1 MEVES
6 KSIVDTPALEVD
18 SLVEIY
24 LSSLIV
30 GNQTGDQLKSVVP
43 VPVPEDKSELD
54 GRPASQSPF
63 PSSLPVD
70 AVTILPVN
78 EATILP
84 IHSSAILPD
93 TTIPVSDTAS
103 KASNTRILPLKD
115 KHGDVD
121 DWDGVDERD
130 CYITIKVVPDTFSLP
145 NEQQQ
150 LPPPDGRG
158 GVHRTM
164 MHYYKVVVRYK
175 DDRLFAVGGSTS
187 ELLYGSM
194 KALNDIGLAFRRKL
208 SDDLLENGYDLFI
221 MDVMLEM
228 RILYM
233 GEYSVST
240 PVMTQMQRFHK
251 AVMSQED
258 TTECS
263 DAAMQDRYLPLA
275 FDFSCHGS
283 SVEWPVSDED
293 WCRSGNGSHYVVFPF
308 KGGCYDPVGMN
319 IADDDDD
326 DAVFDLVHLTRCADN
341 ALLTVH
347 NLRVAALSN
356 TSPEGSEIVNAD
368 DSCSV
373 LPQHSFTH
381 LLVLANGC
389 HLCTIQCD
397 TRCSLDDEP
406 LMSSVGI
413 KKRRV
418 AASGRTRWTLT
429 RIPSKAVHYNL
440 LLASS
445 SMQGRDTYMQ
455 DCFKPEQCRPIGYGH
470 WFYMMKVL
478 PSVVHRVQSVELAV
492 EARNLV
498 LLNIRRWEFRN
509 ASQSFMKSKR
519 GSDAMRSPLLGCQPE
534 GCVRLLTFLEAMTPK
549 MSLESF
555 DSERY
560 LHSSYS
566 VAVAALPL

>member
-1 MEVES
+1 
-6 KSIVDTPALEVD
+6 
-18 SLVEIY
+18 
-24 LSSLIV
+24 
-30 GNQTGDQLKSVVP
+30 
-43 VPVPEDKSELD
+43 
-54 GRPASQSPF
+54 
-63 PSSLPVD
+63 
-70 AVTILPVN
+70 
-78 EATILP
+78 
-84 IHSSAILPD
+84 
-93 TTIPVSDTAS
+93 
-103 KASNTRILPLKD
+103 
-115 KHGDVD
+115 
-121 DWDGVDERD
+121 
-130 CYITIKVVPDTFSLP
+130 
-145 NEQQQ
+145 
-150 LPPPDGRG
+150 
-158 GVHRTM
+158 M
-164 MHYYKVVVRYK
+164 MHYYKVVVKYK

-233 GEYSVST
+233 GEYAVST

-263 DAAMQDRYLPLA
+263 DAAMQDRYFPLA

-308 KGGCYDPVGMN
+308 KGGCYDPVGMD
-319 IADDDDD
+319 IVDDDD

-341 ALLTVH
+341 AQLTVH

-356 TSPEGSEIVNAD
+356 TSPEGSEIVNVD
-368 DSCSV
+368 ESCSV
-373 LPQHSFTH
+373 LPQHSFIH

-389 HLCTIQCD
+389 HLCTIY
-397 TRCSLDDEP
+397 SLDNES
-406 LMSSVGI
+406 LISSVGI

-418 AASGRTRWTLT
+418 AASGRTRWTLN

-440 LLASS
+440 LIASS
-445 SMQGRDTYMQ
+445 SMQGRETFTQ
-455 DCFKPEQCRPIGYGH
+455 GCFKPDQCRPIGYGH

-478 PSVVHRVQSVELAV
+478 PSVIHRVQSVELAV

-498 LLNIRRWEFRN
+498 FRSARRVCMAEPGLSTQVISHPKERY
-509 ASQSFMKSKR
+509 
-519 GSDAMRSPLLGCQPE
+519 
-534 GCVRLLTFLEAMTPK
+534 VRLLTFLEAMTPK

-560 LHSSYS
+560 LQQLFSYHSCSS
-566 VAVAALPL
+566 AVIVVAYLAA

>member
-1 MEVES
+1 MGGAKSEHMS
-6 KSIVDTPALEVD
+6 KRNGVGWST
-18 SLVEIY
+18 
-24 LSSLIV
+24 SSL
-30 GNQTGDQLKSVVP
+30 QTVLMMLDQ
-43 VPVPEDKSELD
+43 
-54 GRPASQSPF
+54 
-63 PSSLPVD
+63 
-70 AVTILPVN
+70 ILH
-78 EATILP
+78 T
-84 IHSSAILPD
+84 
-93 TTIPVSDTAS
+93 
-103 KASNTRILPLKD
+103 
-115 KHGDVD
+115 D
-121 DWDGVDERD
+121 DNLRLL
-130 CYITIKVVPDTFSLP
+130 KVVPDTFSLP
-145 NEQQQ
+145 NEQHQQ

-158 GVHRTM
+158 GIHRTT
-164 MHYYKVVVRYK
+164 MHYYKVVVKYK

-208 SDDLLENGYDLFI
+208 SDNLLENGYDLFI

-233 GEYSVST
+233 GEYAVST
-240 PVMTQMQRFHK
+240 PVMIQMQRFHK

-263 DAAMQDRYLPLA
+263 DAAMQDRYFPLA

-308 KGGCYDPVGMN
+308 KGGCYDPIGMD
-319 IADDDDD
+319 IVDDD

-341 ALLTVH
+341 AQLTVH

-356 TSPEGSEIVNAD
+356 TSPEGSEIVNVD

-381 LLVLANGC
+381 LLVLANNVSLGC
-389 HLCTIQCD
+389 IATDNVMNSKKLQD
-397 TRCSLDDEP
+397 LFRVVKVSSLIDLDAATLVKEG
-406 LMSSVGI
+406 SRRWEGAEGSE
-413 KKRRV
+413 RRV
-418 AASGRTRWTLT
+418 AITFADYFL
-429 RIPSKAVHYNL
+429 SKRPHLADAIVRAKLDPEHHLVAMNSISTKVAHRNL
-440 LLASS
+440 L
-445 SMQGRDTYMQ
+445 TTMQ
-455 DCFKPEQCRPIGYGH
+455 DDTRELPGWKNRNSVFSNKPERVHFMPEQCRPIGYGH

-498 LLNIRRWEFRN
+498 FRSARRVCMAEPTLSTQVISHPQERY
-509 ASQSFMKSKR
+509 
-519 GSDAMRSPLLGCQPE
+519 
-534 GCVRLLTFLEAMTPK
+534 VRLLTFLEAMTPK

-560 LHSSYS
+560 LQQLFSYHSCSS
-566 VAVAALPL
+566 AVIVVAYLAA